1 MALFD
6 FRPSDLATFGL
17 APVSLWF
24 PGVTAMLGLIVASA
38 FFSASETAL
47 FFLSHD
53 ELRSMRVGSARERL
67 AASLLRRPDRLLT
80 AVLFWNLVVNLS
92 YFAVSVFVAQRLV
105 AAGHAAFAATF
116 SVVSL
121 FAIILMGEVVPK
133 SGAVVFR
140 RPLAS
145 LVSIPLAV
153 AVRVLDPVTPLLGR
167 LTLLARR
174 AFWPHLAREP
184 VLNAD
189 DLERAVEASEL
200 KHESIL
206 HERQVLHNV
215 LDLSEISAEEIMRPR
230 GTCLSLPAPIH
241 LADLDGEYPESGYVL
256 VQAADSEDVEQAI
269 PLGEFSVVP
278 ELHLEQ
284 AAEDVVCVPW
294 CASLANTLQ
303 LLRDRFC
310 GIAVVVNEY
319 GETIGIVTY
328 EDVIDTLLSPEPSR
342 AKRVLRREPVL
353 EVSPGNYH
361 VEGMTTLRYLC
372 RRLGLD
378 FQPSPEGV
386 MTVAGMLHE
395 ELEHLPVVGD
405 EIDWRDY
412 RIKVIASDRP
422 GRLRAL
428 FSRRPDAGVELQA
441 EQRLEGRDEG

>member
-1 MALFD
+1 MASYL
-6 FRPSDLATFGL
+6 P
-17 APVSLWF
+17 PVSLWF
-24 PGVTAMLGLIVASA
+24 PWVMAMLGLILASA

-47 FFLSHD
+47 FFLSHE

-80 AVLFWNLVVNLS
+80 AVLFWNLVVNLAF
-92 YFAVSVFVAQRLV
+92 FAVSVIVAQRLI
-105 AAGHAAFAATF
+105 AEGHRAFAATF
-116 SVVSL
+116 GVVSL
-121 FAIILMGEVVPK
+121 FGIILLGEVVPK

-140 RPLAS
+140 RSLAS

-153 AVRVLDPVTPLLGR
+153 TVRILDPVTPVLGR
-167 LTLLARR
+167 MTLLARR

-200 KHESIL
+200 KQESIL

-241 LADLDGEYPESGYVL
+241 LADLEGEVPESGYVL

-269 PLGEFSVVP
+269 PLSEFSVVP

-284 AAEDVVCVPW
+284 AAEDVVYVPW
-294 CASLANTLQ
+294 CANLANTLQ
-303 LLRDRFC
+303 LLRERFC
-310 GIAVVVNEY
+310 GVAVVVNEY

-328 EDVIDTLLSPEPSR
+328 EDVIDTVLSPEPSR
-342 AKRVLRREPVL
+342 AKRLLHREPML

-361 VEGMTTLRYLC
+361 VEGITTLRYLC
-372 RRLGLD
+372 RRLNLE
-378 FQPSPEGV
+378 FEPSPDGV
-386 MTVAGMLHE
+386 LTVAGMLHE

-405 EIDWRDY
+405 EIDWRGY

-422 GRLRAL
+422 GQLRVL
-428 FSRRPDAGVELQA
+428 LSQRPPPGVESHS
-441 EQRLEGRDEG
+441 ERRFEGEDR